1 MTTAHRIVFMGTPQF
16 ALPTLQLLID
26 EYSPKKTYPLPSAP
40 LARPLERAPDQSPGQ
55 APARS
60 PGQAGADRGEPMDG
74 GVVGVVTQPDRPSGR
89 GHQLQPSPVKML
101 AQKYGIPVLQMASL
115 RNPEALA
122 ELQALQPEVIVV
134 AAFGQI
140 LPTSVL
146 GLPPFGCINVHA
158 SLLPRWRGAAPVA
171 AAILAGDD
179 ITGVTIMKMDAGLDT
194 GPILSQRSLAIAP
207 DDTRESLSARLAQLG
222 AALLQ
227 DTLPDWLAGNIE
239 PQPQEE
245 ARVTYAPQI
254 KKEQGRINWSEPADD
269 IARKVRAFYPW
280 PGAFTYWQGKPLK
293 ILRAAAATE
302 YRQDEDS
309 PSQLHRADRDSD
321 LPPGTVT
328 AGPSGLAVV
337 TGRGRLEL
345 YEVQPS
351 GKRPMSADAFARGA
365 RGFVGTNLT

>member
-1 MTTAHRIVFMGTPQF
+1 MATTHRIVFMGTPQF
-16 ALPTLQLLID
+16 ALPILQLLID
-26 EYSPKKTYPLPSAP
+26 EYSPTKTHPPTLPA
-40 LARPLERAPDQSPGQ
+40 QSPGQ
-55 APARS
+55 APAQS
-60 PGQAGADRGEPMDG
+60 PGQAGAARKEPVGG
-74 GVVGVVTQPDRPSGR
+74 GVVGVVTQPDHPSGR
-89 GHQLQPSPVKML
+89 GRQLQPSPVKIL
-101 AQKYGIPVLQMASL
+101 AQKYGIPVLQPASL
-115 RNPEALA
+115 RKPEALA
-122 ELQALQPEVIVV
+122 ELQTLQPEVIIV

-140 LPTSVL
+140 LPTTVL
-146 GLPPFGCINVHA
+146 DLPPFGCINVHA

-179 ITGVTIMKMDAGLDT
+179 TSGVTIMKMDAGLDT
-194 GPILSQRSLAIAP
+194 GPILSQQSLAIAP
-207 DDTRESLSARLAQLG
+207 DDTRESLTARLAQLG
-222 AALLQ
+222 ADLLH

-239 PQPQEE
+239 PRPQDES
-245 ARVTYAPQI
+245 RVTYAPQI

-309 PSQLHRADRDSD
+309 PSQLQRADRGGD
-321 LPPGTVT
+321 LPPGTAT

-337 TGRGRLEL
+337 TGRGMLNL
-345 YEVQPS
+345 YEVQPP

-365 RGFVGTNLT
+365 RGFVGTNLA